1 MSLKAL
7 ETIALA
13 EEKARQ
19 VRAAA
24 AVQAKKSVE
33 EAEEAVELLIAA
45 AEGKA
50 DSEIRELVRKAD
62 EKAKEN
68 ANVLAANTRN
78 RQAAMQAHADRV
90 MDSVAG
96 KIVERIVNG

>member
-19 VRAAA
+19 IRAAA
-24 AVQAKKSVE
+24 AAEAKKSVE
-33 EAEEAVELLIAA
+33 EAEAAVELLIGA
-45 AEGKA
+45 AEVKA
-50 DSEIRELVRKAD
+50 DGEIRELVRRAD
-62 EKAKEN
+62 EKARED
-68 ANVLAANTRN
+68 AGALAASTRN
-78 RQAAMQAHADRV
+78 RQAAMQAHADRI

>member
-7 ETIALA
+7 ETISLA

-19 VRAAA
+19 IRAAA
-24 AVQAKKSVE
+24 AAQGKKSVE
-33 EAEEAVELLIAA
+33 EAEAAVELMIAA
-45 AEGKA
+45 AEAKA
-50 DSEIRELVRKAD
+50 DSEIRELVHRAD
-62 EKAKEN
+62 EKAKED

-78 RQAAMQAHADRV
+78 RQAAMLAHADRI
-90 MDSVAG
+90 MDSVAD